1 MRAPWSNPINS
12 EHNLSF
18 LLAKA
23 IKMRAEFP
31 ANGFLRVLNS
41 DPLKIT
47 DFERIERMPS
57 GIDGAVI
64 AAARKSNLQDAI
76 IGGLNPVELA
86 CSTRDHDL
94 LFMLEQRPI
103 KLA

>member
-1 MRAPWSNPINS
+1 
-12 EHNLSF
+12 
-18 LLAKA
+18 
-23 IKMRAEFP
+23 MRAEVRP
-31 ANGFLRVLNS
+31 RGFLRVLNS

-64 AAARKSNLQDAI
+64 AAARKSNPQDAI
-76 IGGLNPVELA
+76 MGSLNPIEFA

-94 LFMLEQRPI
+94 LFMLEQRPT